1 MQFLM
6 KKILTLA
13 LAVLMVLGLGACA
26 IADENTGMPVFDTDN
41 IVGITLYSYYGHGGG
56 AEVPEENLE
65 EFIAWLATFKV
76 GSKMYSDTVP
86 DDANTIF
93 VEIFYEDG
101 TVLKK
106 GIEAIV
112 IDGYGYYLEY
122 GKTPDFFNDL
132 LNQTSLIEQ

>member
-1 MQFLM
+1 M
-6 KKILTLA
+6 KKILVLT

-76 GSKMYSDTVP
+76 GK
-86 DDANTIF
+86 
-93 VEIFYEDG
+93 
-101 TVLKK
+101 
-106 GIEAIV
+106 
-112 IDGYGYYLEY
+112 
-122 GKTPDFFNDL
+122 
-132 LNQTSLIEQ
+132 